1 MFGFAFSKAWAY
13 LTMFRFAPDVQR
25 LSLVSF
31 EACSA
36 ILVFAIALLTLKVPP
51 AKIKRFLPPLSTG
64 VLLIAACLFMV
75 SGVVPQMAVCLN
87 TVGNLLA
94 AFGVMGLAALW
105 TDLYAL
111 LNPVR
116 ATFFASG
123 SVALSWV
130 ICFALEANPAS
141 RLFFLLCAIALLA
154 WGSYRKGAKAV
165 ADELRQAD
173 DRRCRPIIP
182 YRAVL
187 FIASYSLAYGLVS
200 GIVPLSGPGVFEC
213 RTLPAVLVLIILLV
227 SAKRFNVRM
236 LYNIAF
242 PTMAGGILIVAL
254 LPGVPPGVG
263 APLINFSYG
272 AMSLMVT
279 VVACTISYSS
289 STSALWVFGMFVA
302 VQYVSKLMGE
312 WLRGVIVALFWS
324 GGADGATALVA
335 VAFVAVASAVMLTE
349 KSAFSRWG
357 ASFRAGGD
365 SEKPEEDPM
374 AHARTRIDDLSK
386 TYQLTQREIE
396 VLHLMAEGKTNHGI
410 AQDMFIA
417 ESTVKV
423 HVQHIYQKLD
433 VHSRKELARLLG
445 MPGAEGSGK
454 MQ

>member
-13 LTMFRFAPDVQR
+13 LALTCYSPFDLNLLA
-25 LSLVSF
+25 LNF
-31 EACSA
+31 EASSA
-36 ILVFAIALLTLKVPP
+36 VVAMGIALVALKLTPSKVKSKLAPVSSG
-51 AKIKRFLPPLSTG
+51 ALVVATCA
-64 VLLIAACLFMV
+64 LLVAPIFPEAAPV
-75 SGVVPQMAVCLN
+75 LN
-87 TVGNLLA
+87 TAGNLLA
-94 AFGVMGLAALW
+94 ALGVMGLSALW

-123 SVALSWV
+123 SVVLSWV

-173 DRRCRPIIP
+173 DRRCRPIVP

-200 GIVPLSGPGVFEC
+200 GIVPLSGPGAFES
-213 RTLPAVLVLIILLV
+213 RTLPAVLVLIILLM

-374 AHARTRIDDLSK
+374 AHVRTRIDDLSK